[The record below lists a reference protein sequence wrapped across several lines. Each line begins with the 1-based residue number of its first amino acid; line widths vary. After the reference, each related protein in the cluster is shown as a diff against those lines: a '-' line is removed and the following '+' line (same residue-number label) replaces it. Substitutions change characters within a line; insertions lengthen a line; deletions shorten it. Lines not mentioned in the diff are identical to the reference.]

1 VRSMPASSLKSV
13 VAQQPRKAGGMSIEQ
28 WQKKDAPT
36 ITVMA
41 VRLTE
46 ENATVVA
53 EWSKSELIEE
63 IDPEHPEEMQPGLNV
78 RTPGG
83 TKRASLH
90 MYVVKFGNHFFA
102 EHNRAFELVYEPVGR
117 PSPPP
122 ESAGDARRERGFGDP
137 FDLGRMGP

>member
-1 VRSMPASSLKSV
+1 
-13 VAQQPRKAGGMSIEQ
+13 MSIEQ
-28 WQKKDAPT
+28 WQKKDAPA
-36 ITVMA
+36 IKVMA

-46 ENATVVA
+46 DNATIVA
-53 EWSKSELIEE
+53 DWSRSELIEE
-63 IDPEHPEEMQPGLNV
+63 IDPEHPEEKQPGLNV
-78 RTPGG
+78 MTPGG

-90 MYVVKFGNHFFA
+90 MYVIKFGNHFFT
-102 EHNRAFELVYEPVGR
+102 EHNRAFELVYEPVSR